1 MAGASNNDAQQI
13 QTALVAARNGGASV
27 QQLADAHELAEKHQL
42 HATTAE
48 IRSHIRNVI
57 PDPSN
62 GAIPVG
68 KTIALGIGSGVIT
81 HFLLRFLKLKKPHH
95 I

>member
-1 MAGASNNDAQQI
+1 MANAGGNDAHQI
-13 QTALVAARNGGASV
+13 QTALIAARNGGASV

-42 HATTAE
+42 HAATAE

-57 PDPSN
+57 PDPTN

-68 KTIALGIGSGVIT
+68 KTLALGIGSGILT
-81 HFLLRFLKLKKPHH
+81 HFLLSFLKLRKAHH
-95 I
+95 V

>member
-1 MAGASNNDAQQI
+1 MAGASGSDAQQI

-27 QQLADAHELAEKHQL
+27 QQLTDAHELAEKHQL

-62 GAIPVG
+62 GAIPIG
-68 KTIALGIGSGVIT
+68 KTLVLGIGSGILT
-81 HFLLRFLKLKKPHH
+81 HVLLRFLQFRKAHH
-95 I
+95 V